1 MTYREMAR
9 RLEQLEA
16 KRAEQERAEQRAW
29 IESLSDEDF
38 DRYVA
43 DIAERDPVGYAAFEA
58 MSDEDLDRACD
69 GRMSEA
75 EWQQHLARAQE
86 RLGI

>member
-1 MTYREMAR
+1 MMSYKQIER
-9 RLEQLEA
+9 RLVDL
-16 KRAEQERAEQRAW
+16 ERAAAAKQRAW

-75 EWQQHLARAQE
+75 EWDRILQQAKE
-86 RLGI
+86 RINAAT

>member
-1 MTYREMAR
+1 MPQRDIQR
-9 RLEQLEA
+9 RLVDL
-16 KRAEQERAEQRAW
+16 ERAAAAKQRAW

-75 EWQQHLARAQE
+75 EWQQHLAQAPE
-86 RLGI
+86 RINAAA

>member
-1 MTYREMAR
+1 MSYRDMQR
-9 RLEQLEA
+9 RLVDL
-16 KRAEQERAEQRAW
+16 ERAAAAKQRAW

-58 MSDEDLDRACD
+58 MSDEELDRACD

-86 RLGI
+86 RINAAA